1 LPSYGPLQTN
11 SQFRGDTGQSRQPN
25 NPTGFVGD
33 TGFSRLSAFVSLNP
47 EIDFDQM
54 DRQAQDAYIRLRVA
68 QGELAPGTTI
78 NDILGTTP
86 GEGRVR
92 QQTINGQK
100 LIVNEQGQ
108 RFNEQGQL
116 VWDPKEAETDVYGD
130 KFRYAGETRWT
141 TNKAGR
147 RVKQVLTKGNKWV
160 TLNKGAGKRNQKAQ
174 QPQQRQEPLATTSFG
189 VVSFNVGTG

>member
-54 DRQAQDAYIRLRVA
+54 DRQAQDSFIRLQVA
-68 QGELAPGTTI
+68 QGNLPPGTTI

-86 GEGRVR
+86 SEGQVR
-92 QQTINGQK
+92 QGAAPFGT
-100 LIVNEQGQ
+100 NEQGQ
-108 RFNEQGQL
+108 RLHASGN
-116 VWDPKEAETDVYGD
+116 VWNPETAQRDIYGG
-130 KFRYAGETRWT
+130 KFRYAGEVQWKR
-141 TNKAGR
+141 NKAGR
-147 RVKQVLTKGNKWV
+147 LVKQVLTKGNKWV